1 MMKKVLLGI
10 ISGLICGLFAS
21 GGGLILVPAY
31 VYILHMD
38 DVKARASSVFSI
50 LPMVTVSGL
59 VYYKERLVDFKLGI
73 LCAIGGIVGGIIGAK
88 LLKKMPTKYLKIFYA
103 IFLMYASIK
112 MIFLK

>member
-38 DVKARASSVFSI
+38 DIKARATSVFSI
-50 LPMVTVSGL
+50 LPMVTISGL

-73 LCAIGGIVGGIIGAK
+73 LCEIGGIVGGIIGAK
-88 LLKKMPTKYLKIFYA
+88 LLKKMPTKYLKIFYT

>member
-38 DVKARASSVFSI
+38 DVKARATSVFSI
-50 LPMVTVSGL
+50 LPMVTVSG
-59 VYYKERLVDFKLGI
+59 LVDFKLGI